1 MYLWVPFPYSPL
13 HPLLLNTLCLSVDS
27 DILCGRQ
34 LGQFNQLAI
43 FWHSSQQEVGSVSP
57 LLTSG
62 WLWPTEHPESCWLA
76 SEAGSKRPCSFL
88 LAHWNACPLSPEPA
102 CHDSDY
108 PKTAKFGRT
117 RVGTLVDSPSWA
129 CPSPIPGQ
137 VPDIWLKK
145 PYWKWIL
152 LTLYSSHTSWVT
164 SQPVESSS
172 LRPQPPLSRNESSL
186 CVLLKF
192 LTPRM
197 GQHNSMFV
205 VLCSALYFRVTGLPQ
220 WLRW

>member
-1 MYLWVPFPYSPL
+1 MTSYVEGNWDSLTRLQFFDIPPSRRWG
-13 HPLLLNTLCLSVDS
+13 LCL
-27 DILCGRQ
+27 LCS
-34 LGQFNQLAI
+34 NLAG
-43 FWHSSQQEVGSVSP
+43 FDPQTTWVMLAG
-57 LLTSG
+57 LWG
-62 WLWPTEHPESCWLA
+62 WI
-76 SEAGSKRPCSFL
+76 KRPCIFL

-137 VPDIWLKK
+137 VPDISLKK

-152 LTLYSSHTSWVT
+152 LTLYSSHAFWVT

-172 LRPQPPLSRNESSL
+172 LRPQSPLSRNESSL

-192 LTPRM
+192 LTLRM
-197 GQHNSMFV
+197 GQHNSMLV
-205 VLCSALYFRVTGLPQ
+205 VLCGALYFRVTGLPQ
-220 WLRW
+220 WFRW